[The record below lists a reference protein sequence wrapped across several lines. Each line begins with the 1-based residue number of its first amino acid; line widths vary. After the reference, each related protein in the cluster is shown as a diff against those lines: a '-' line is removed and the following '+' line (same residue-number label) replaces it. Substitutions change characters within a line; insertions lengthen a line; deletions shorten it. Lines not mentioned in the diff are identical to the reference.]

1 MLGLSGRAEDGF
13 SVQVRR
19 PGENVLSF
27 PPEFGE
33 EAGYVY
39 INSESTQ
46 VPLGWHSDSKQTHQV
61 FLLCI
66 QN

>member
-1 MLGLSGRAEDGF
+1 MLGLSGRAEGGS

-39 INSESTQ
+39 IKREKYTS
-46 VPLGWHSDSKQTHQV
+46 PPGLA
-61 FLLCI
+61 
-66 QN
+66 